1 MRGLLP
7 ASLLA
12 CCVAHLMASSMTFGC
27 TAPGA
32 RCGSSDPEA
41 AACCGNRFAT
51 HTVACHTHWRPRTRT
66 CTPCHTRART
76 HRVTR
81 KTVSS
86 MAGRQITQRTMRK
99 THHMRTRTRQRG
111 RRLRVS
117 SAPAAHATCR
127 LIAGGQA
134 RRPGRKSTPASWRR
148 RRRRPAARTSAR
160 RAAPTS
166 TAAPIHA
173 ATPSA
178 AARAS
183 ATASRHR
190 PPPRPRGHRRLPA
203 RSRPARHRAPAA
215 HCGTAAAPG
224 RRAST

>member
-1 MRGLLP
+1 MRGFMLP

-12 CCVAHLMASSMTFGC
+12 CCVAHLVASGMAPGC

-51 HTVACHTHWRPRTRT
+51 HVHTVACHTHA
-66 CTPCHTRART
+66 HAHAHARART

-81 KTVSS
+81 KTVSY
-86 MAGRQITQRTMRK
+86 MVGRQITQRTMRK

-166 TAAPIHA
+166 TAAPIRA

-190 PPPRPRGHRRLPA
+190 PPPRPRGPRRLPA
-203 RSRPARHRAPAA
+203 RSRRRRAPATRPA
-215 HCGTAAAPG
+215 RRGAP
-224 RRAST
+224 RHRS